1 VALPAVA
8 LDALRAQRQRV
19 VEQRLRAGA
28 AWQDHDLVFP
38 AMGPTGDGRPLR
50 LAVVSRA
57 LGEACARAGVPRL
70 SMHGFRHLHG
80 SLLLDLGL
88 PLAAVSARL
97 GHAHPG
103 ITAAI
108 YTHALRADGAAAVLD
123 RLLTPGAPGSG
134 GGVGNGIDTA
144 TGTAGTEGGVEI

>member
-1 VALPAVA
+1 VA

-38 AMGPTGDGRPLR
+38 ALGPTGDGRPLQ
-50 LAVVSRA
+50 LATANRA
-57 LGEACARAGVPRL
+57 LGEACTRAGVPRL
-70 SMHGFRHLHG
+70 SMHGFRHLHV
-80 SLLLDLGL
+80 SLLLQHGV
-88 PLAAVSARL
+88 PLAEVAQRA
-97 GHAHPG
+97 GHASAAL
-103 ITAAI
+103 TARVYA
-108 YTHALRADGAAAVLD
+108 HALRPDGAAAVLD